1 MMRTLVIL
9 SVSAVIIVV
18 SVLTYKGMNQF
29 SDLSNSSPEGY
40 AIGDAAEDFS
50 LKATDG
56 KIYSL
61 ANYEKAKGFIV
72 VFTTNHCPYSNAY
85 EDRIKDLHDKFL
97 AKGYPVI
104 AINPNNPKIY
114 PEDSFE
120 EMQIRANR
128 RGYNFPY
135 LIDEKQEVYKKYGAT
150 KTPHVYVLEKENGEN
165 IVRYIGAID
174 DNYKNSAAVKE
185 KYVENA
191 VKQLLAGEEVE
202 RKLTKAI
209 GCRIK

>member
-1 MMRTLVIL
+1 MRTLVIL
-9 SVSAVIIVV
+9 SISAIVIVI
-18 SVLTYKGMNQF
+18 SVLTFNGINQF

-40 AIGDAAEDFS
+40 KIDDVAEDFS
-50 LKATDG
+50 LKGTDG
-56 KIYSL
+56 KMYSL
-61 ANYEKAKGFIV
+61 AHYDKAKGFILI
-72 VFTTNHCPYSNAY
+72 FTTNHCPYSNAY
-85 EDRIKDLHDKFL
+85 EERIKDLHDKF
-97 AKGYPVI
+97 AVKGYPVL

-120 EMQIRANR
+120 EMQIRASR

-174 DNYKNSAAVKE
+174 DNYKNPAAVKE